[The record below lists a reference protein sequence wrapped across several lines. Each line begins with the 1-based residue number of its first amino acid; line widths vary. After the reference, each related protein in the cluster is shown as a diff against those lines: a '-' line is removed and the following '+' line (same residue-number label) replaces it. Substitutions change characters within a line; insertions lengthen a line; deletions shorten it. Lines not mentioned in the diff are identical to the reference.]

1 MNYLTFWKD
10 SFQNIFSAT
19 YLLFLIVA
27 GVFSA
32 VYPSGERVLV
42 AGDYPSFYSAGI
54 LAYQMPEFLYS
65 LDAQKDLQQMFW
77 PQESGFHVF
86 AYPAFFSFLF
96 IPFSFLSPVFSKFLF
111 ISLLLL
117 CTWFCARYLRGY
129 YAESFSLLTV
139 FALLLMFLPNVVGI
153 LGGQNNAFSFLILLL
168 LIKLNRERK
177 VYLQGVLFGLWNF
190 KPQYAVIG
198 FIFLFLY
205 EREKVKFLVGY
216 VSISLLQCTIAGF
229 YFGFTI
235 YQKWIE
241 IMFSLGALNQNALDN
256 ISRMV
261 SILGSSKVVYLQWGS
276 FGLGIWVLAIAS
288 FLVFSAYSYFYKG
301 DRPLPLS
308 IIGPLIVLLSPQ
320 TGFYDSVLVLPF
332 FLEVFLCRK
341 EKSLIM
347 WKSLGFIV
355 VSGVFCQVQFV
366 YQVPL
371 FTAFLI
377 FIFGRTLQKL

>member
-1 MNYLTFWKD
+1 MNYYVFWSD
-10 SFQNIFSAT
+10 RFQKIFSIS
-19 YLLFLIVA
+19 YLVFLA
-27 GVFSA
+27 LACSFFL
-32 VYPSGERVLV
+32 VYPSGERALI
-42 AGDYPSFYSAGI
+42 AGDYPAFYSAGI

-65 LDAQKDLQQMFW
+65 LDAQRDIQQMFW

-86 AYPAFFSFLF
+86 AYPAFFSLLF
-96 IPFSFLSPVFSKFLF
+96 IPLSFLSPVFSKLVFV
-111 ISLLLL
+111 SVLLL
-117 CTWFCARYLRGY
+117 CTWLGARCLRSY
-129 YAESFSLLTV
+129 YAESLSLLTV

-153 LGGQNNAFSFLILLL
+153 LGGQNNAFSLLILLL

-177 VYLQGVLFGLWNF
+177 VYLQGALLGLWNF

-205 EREKVKFLVGY
+205 EREKVKFLLGY
-216 VSISLLQCTIAGF
+216 VSISLLQFVIAGF

-235 YQKWIE
+235 FQKWIE

-261 SILGSSKVVYLQWGS
+261 SISGSSKVLYLQWGS
-276 FGLGIWVLAIAS
+276 SGLCIWILAIVSILA
-288 FLVFSAYSYFYKG
+288 FPAYRYFYKG
-301 DRPLPLS
+301 NMPLPLS
-308 IIGPLIVLLSPQ
+308 IVGPFIVFLSPQ

-332 FLEVFLCRK
+332 FLEVLHRG

-347 WKSLGFIV
+347 WKLLGFVFASV
-355 VSGVFCQVQFV
+355 VLCQAQFM

-371 FTAFLI
+371 FTAFLV
-377 FIFGRTLQKL
+377 FVSGRTLQKL